1 MRANAGDRRVYRGK
15 KRWNRVEFSRRPVPP
30 QTIPGRPG
38 PTPPHERE
46 SVSVPA
52 SEATPI
58 EQRIPAACATI
69 QDYPH
74 EGILFYDVTTLFANP
89 EVFKACIDELAH
101 RFEGEFDVVAGVE
114 ARGFLLAS
122 ALAYATGKGIM
133 TIRKAGKLPR
143 ETYREEYALEYGTA
157 AVEIHCSDFAPGTR
171 VLILDDILATGG
183 TLEAAVK
190 LVERAKLKVAGVAA
204 LLELDGLG
212 GRDALAGYRVE
223 TLSLVSE

>member
-1 MRANAGDRRVYRGK
+1 M
-15 KRWNRVEFSRRPVPP
+15 
-30 QTIPGRPG
+30 
-38 PTPPHERE
+38 
-46 SVSVPA
+46 SVPA

-183 TLEAAVK
+183 TPEAAVK

>member
-1 MRANAGDRRVYRGK
+1 
-15 KRWNRVEFSRRPVPP
+15 
-30 QTIPGRPG
+30 
-38 PTPPHERE
+38 
-46 SVSVPA
+46 
-52 SEATPI
+52 
-58 EQRIPAACATI
+58 
-69 QDYPH
+69 
-74 EGILFYDVTTLFANP
+74 
-89 EVFKACIDELAH
+89 
-101 RFEGEFDVVAGVE
+101 
-114 ARGFLLAS
+114 
-122 ALAYATGKGIM
+122 M